1 MVRGA
6 PMRQTFHDELD
17 QIGRALVQMNAMVNA
32 AMARATTALL
42 DADLGLAEQVIS
54 ADGKID
60 AVRDDLEGKSFDLL
74 ARQQPVAGDLR
85 IIVTSL
91 RMVAELERM
100 GDLALHIA
108 KVARMRYPSS
118 AVPAELRETI
128 REMGRVAE
136 RIAGKAGDAM
146 AGKDVGLAEELE
158 SDDDNMDALHRRLF
172 SILLSDDWA
181 YGIEP
186 AIDMTLIG
194 RYYERFADHAVSVA
208 RRVIYL
214 VTGEMPQSATLR
226 TGSTETA
233 LGV

>member
-1 MVRGA
+1 
-6 PMRQTFHDELD
+6 MRQTFHDELD

>member
-1 MVRGA
+1 
-6 PMRQTFHDELD
+6 MRQTFHDELD
-17 QIGRALVQMNAMVNA
+17 QIGRSLVEMTAVVSA

-54 ADGKID
+54 DDGRID
-60 AVRDDLEGKSFDLL
+60 AVRDELEGKAFDLL

-91 RMVAELERM
+91 RMVADLERM

-108 KVARMRYPSS
+108 KIARMRYPAS
-118 AVPAELRETI
+118 AVPAELRDTI
-128 REMGRVAE
+128 QEMGQVAE
-136 RIAGKAGDAM
+136 RIAAKAGDVV
-146 AGKDVGLAEELE
+146 AGKDTALAEELE
-158 SDDDNMDALHRRLF
+158 SDDDAMDALHRRLF
-172 SILLSDDWA
+172 TILLSDDWA
-181 YGIEP
+181 YGMEP
-186 AIDMTLIG
+186 AIDITLIG

-214 VTGEMPQSATLR
+214 VTGEMPQSTVLR

-233 LGV
+233 LGA